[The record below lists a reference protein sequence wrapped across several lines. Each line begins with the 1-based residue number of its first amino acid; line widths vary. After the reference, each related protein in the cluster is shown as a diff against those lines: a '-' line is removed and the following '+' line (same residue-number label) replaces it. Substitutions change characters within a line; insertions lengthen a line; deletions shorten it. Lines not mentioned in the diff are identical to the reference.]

1 MYPALFN
8 TIKKMYSLVGFV
20 SPFDNTGFPKKK
32 FIFVYFENF
41 RAKYA
46 NVIMAQPLEDH
57 KTSFVLN

>member
-41 RAKYA
+41 P